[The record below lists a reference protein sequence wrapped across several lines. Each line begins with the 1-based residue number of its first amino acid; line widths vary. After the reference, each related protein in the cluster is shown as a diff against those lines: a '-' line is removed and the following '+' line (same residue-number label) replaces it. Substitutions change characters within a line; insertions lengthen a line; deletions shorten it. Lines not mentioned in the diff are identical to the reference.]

1 VKTLA
6 KPERME
12 FPRRGLL
19 IDEKLPK
26 KKRAAAGAGASY
38 GDYTSDF
45 ASAASS
51 SSSGAAGAGAGE
63 EEEEEADEEGTGGAP
78 GSVLDRRYMIVR
90 RKADTPAA
98 GADYLTSV
106 PCGSCPVSKSCKP
119 GGLVSP
125 ETCVYMSHWL
135 QW

>member
-1 VKTLA
+1 
-6 KPERME
+6 ME

-26 KKRAAAGAGASY
+26 KKRGGAAGAGAGY
-38 GDYTSDF
+38 GDYASDF

-51 SSSGAAGAGAGE
+51 SSSSSGAAGAGGGE
-63 EEEEEADEEGTGGAP
+63 EEEEEADEEGTDEAP